1 MGPEHE
7 FSLVDEELKP
17 LSIVDK
23 IIKDYCGKTVN
34 FVEHRD
40 FTFGK
45 ELQLHVM
52 ELKANEPFNSPPF
65 FEEAMQKG
73 VSTLSSFI
81 DK

>member
-7 FSLVDEELKP
+7 FSIVDEELKP
-17 LSIVDK
+17 LPIADK

-34 FVEHRD
+34 FVEQEG

-52 ELKANEPFNSPPF
+52 ELKANSPFKSPQL
-65 FEEAMQKG
+65 FEETMQKG
-73 VSTLSSFI
+73 VKTLRHS
-81 DK
+81 